1 MQRFSKMAL
10 FMVVLLLLSA
20 TTAFAQT
27 SKVDVGSGL
36 DLLIDV
42 QGTSVPGKPTMVFD
56 SGSGDDHTVW
66 QTAYVQQQIA
76 QSTLTVSYDR
86 AGLGQS
92 DDDATIA
99 KNGVT
104 KATQLHAL
112 LHNANIPGPYLFVS
126 HSISG
131 VFARTYAAL
140 YPSEVAGIIFV
151 DSTHEDVVQEFGEEF
166 IRGDIEYS
174 GEFTWTDWLTTDQ
187 QIRQL
192 NAQDALRN
200 TPITVLSANC
210 HGVCDEQ
217 NPGSLID
224 ETKWASLQNK
234 IAALSDDVVHTTVDS
249 GHYIQLNKP
258 QAVISAIHAIVTR
271 INLP

>member
-1 MQRFSKMAL
+1 MRRFSKMAL
-10 FMVVLLLLSA
+10 LMVVILLLSVS
-20 TTAFAQT
+20 TASAQT

-36 DLLIDV
+36 DLLVDV
-42 QGTSVPGKPTMVFD
+42 QGTSVPGKPTVVFD
-56 SGSGDDHTVW
+56 SGAGDDHTVW

-86 AGLGQS
+86 AGRGQS
-92 DDDATIA
+92 DDDANVA
-99 KNGVT
+99 KDGVT

-112 LHNANIPGPYLFVS
+112 LHNANIPGPYLLVS

-131 VFARTYAAL
+131 VFARTFATL
-140 YPSEVAGIIFV
+140 YPGEVAGIIFV
-151 DSTHEDVVQEFGEEF
+151 DSTHEDVVQEYGEDF
-166 IRGDIEYS
+166 IRGDLEYS
-174 GEFTWTDWLTTDQ
+174 DEFAWTDWLTIDQ

-210 HGVCDEQ
+210 HGVCNEQ
-217 NPGSLID
+217 NPGSLFD

-258 QAVISAIHAIVTR
+258 QAVISAINAMFTR
-271 INLP
+271 TNLP